1 MLCMIA
7 KGIVLLGD
15 MRAFVVFVFVCF
27 FFYLLQQDSDVALEK
42 LRIDNANSNDD
53 LIQIK
58 NLKKV
63 DTSIFLTLL

>member
-1 MLCMIA
+1 MLCMTA
-7 KGIVLLGD
+7 KGIALLGD
-15 MRAFVVFVFVCF
+15 MRAFVVCVCF
-27 FFYLLQQDSDVALEK
+27 LLVTQDSDVAQEK

-63 DTSIFLTLL
+63 DTSIFLALF

>member
-1 MLCMIA
+1 
-7 KGIVLLGD
+7 
-15 MRAFVVFVFVCF
+15 
-27 FFYLLQQDSDVALEK
+27 VAQEK

>member
-1 MLCMIA
+1 MA
-7 KGIVLLGD
+7 
-15 MRAFVVFVFVCF
+15 
-27 FFYLLQQDSDVALEK
+27 QEK